1 MGRKKEFV
9 ASKSFTLGLQE
20 LVYMEKICNEKKIKA
35 SQFINRLLRR
45 AMIEDQKKEEQ
56 QHGPVTWC
64 TECGTYKEFK
74 PIHHEDGCT
83 WNCMD
88 CEEDKTAVIEYQLA
102 NVHVK

>member
-20 LVYMEKICNEKKIKA
+20 LVYMEKKCNEDKVKA
-35 SQFINRLLRR
+35 SAFINRLLRR
-45 AMIEDQKKEEQ
+45 AMIEDQKKEEE

-83 WNCMD
+83 WNCMV

>member
-56 QHGPVTWC
+56 HHGPVTWC
-64 TECGTYKEFK
+64 TECGTYKEF
-74 PIHHEDGCT
+74 EYTENDDEWSCR
-83 WNCMD
+83 D
-88 CEEDKTAVIEYQLA
+88 CGEDKTEVIKYQLA